1 MEAEKFIAMLSDKHL
16 IDLKKMQHKY
26 SPAEVAEMMALLR
39 KDFFKTLP
47 LRDFDGQSLVY
58 LENRVRLSMAS
69 ARVLFARPPGTHRY
83 NINAMTTEIQA
94 TLAIENITSSRESIR
109 HILTGYAP
117 QDESEQRLWG
127 MKKGLDFI
135 SDPANKITEA
145 TLYQLYMMTVGDFL
159 EPENQLEPGRFYR
172 DDAVYIVG
180 EKIEHAGLP
189 AHQLPAAMA
198 QLVDFINSEDQL
210 NDLLKAVIVHFYL
223 AYLHPYFDGNGR
235 MARLLHLWLLIQ
247 QGYPAAL
254 FQPLS
259 DHINATRKDYYQAFS
274 RVEDNHR
281 ISGIVDV
288 TPFLVYFIE
297 AVYHQLKPQTGVA
310 ADGLAVYQEALAA
323 GLITAKEKAL
333 FEFVLAAYGRAEFST
348 KQLEKDFGA
357 AAYATIRSFVLKFTE
372 LSLLGVQK
380 YGNRNKYFVRG
391 VKS

>member
-26 SPAEVAEMMALLR
+26 SPNEVAEMIALLR

-69 ARVLFARPPGTHRY
+69 ARVLFARPPGTHPY

-135 SDPANKITEA
+135 SNPANKITEA

-159 EPENQLEPGRFYR
+159 EPENQLELGRFYR

-235 MARLLHLWLLIQ
+235 MARMLHLWLLIQ

-357 AAYATIRSFVLKFTE
+357 AAYATIRGFVLKFAE
-372 LSLLGVQK
+372 LGLLGVHK
-380 YGNRNKYFVRG
+380 YGNRNKYFVR
-391 VKS
+391 